1 VTVNIE
7 KSDHGL
13 TVKLDGKG
21 SLAFFLRTL
30 IRAKFYDDD
39 GLDGLLSPLLN
50 DAIRTTIE
58 TIEPDQS
65 EVESWYSGWVA
76 EYHVDRVR
84 DLVSSSADYL
94 SASPLDQQEMLRT
107 ALYPYRP
114 IA

>member
-1 VTVNIE
+1 MNIE

-13 TVKLDGKG
+13 TVKLEGRG

-50 DAIRTTIE
+50 DAIRATIE
-58 TIEPDQS
+58 TLGADRS

-76 EYHVDRVR
+76 DYHLNRVR
-84 DLVSSSADYL
+84 DLISSSPDYL
-94 SASPLDQQEMLRT
+94 SASPLDRQEMMRT
-107 ALYPYRP
+107 ALYPHRP
-114 IA
+114 MS